1 MKYGLEVRGSEGI
14 CELVGINRWGWGR
27 TKSLLLVC
35 IELGEDDEIGGE
47 LVGVLDTDDGIKRS
61 GGGRRCWAPGI
72 TDVGRKFPWKFPGI
86 APGVIPLDKPGIRG
100 ELDSEDDD
108 FLASSCRLPKSNGV
122 LNGGTKFLGTCSLS
136 SSFGVAEIF
145 LN

>member
-1 MKYGLEVRGSEGI
+1 M
-14 CELVGINRWGWGR
+14 
-27 TKSLLLVC
+27 LVC
-35 IELGEDDEIGGE
+35 IELGDDDDEMGGE
-47 LVGVLDTDDGIKRS
+47 LVGVPDDGIKRS
-61 GGGRRCWAPGI
+61 GGGSKCGAPGI
-72 TDVGRKFPWKFPGI
+72 TDEGKKLPWKLPGM
-86 APGVIPLDKPGIRG
+86 PPVGIPLDKPGIKG